1 VDPRHLLHKAPLLL
15 HNRIHGGDDAGV
27 LCHEGAQGTL
37 RGNEISN
44 NRTYAVVA
52 LHGGAPALRRNW
64 LHGARQ
70 GGVLVDEGGGVDV
83 EDNEI
88 AANAKSGIM
97 LRGSSDG
104 ARLRRN
110 RIRDGRDAGVH
121 ALQGAAGDLE
131 GNDIFG
137 NAQAR
142 SRSRRPQPHGYLASV
157 CCIDF
162 RYISFPPRIN
172 LASISYPSRRRGSQS
187 RVAPAP
193 PSGTIASIR
202 ASARARYFSRAA
214 WEYCVTIRFGETMR
228 RGSR

>member
-1 VDPRHLLHKAPLLL
+1 MA
-15 HNRIHGGDDAGV
+15 
-27 LCHEGAQGTL
+27 AQGTL
-37 RGNEISN
+37 RGNDISN

-110 RIRDGRDAGVH
+110 RIRDGR
-121 ALQGAAGDLE
+121 AACAPCSCVRVVVLRRR
-131 GNDIFG
+131 ND
-137 NAQAR
+137 
-142 SRSRRPQPHGYLASV
+142 V
-157 CCIDF
+157 CC
-162 RYISFPPRIN
+162 
-172 LASISYPSRRRGSQS
+172 
-187 RVAPAP
+187 
-193 PSGTIASIR
+193 
-202 ASARARYFSRAA
+202 
-214 WEYCVTIRFGETMR
+214 
-228 RGSR
+228 